1 MKILFIVVAVIT
13 VLLGALYL
21 RRPAEGAS
29 QGFKR
34 NFIESPQRE
43 AEIVL
48 PHAGFYFAGTA
59 GGRLYLGNLEVA
71 DSLYETDDLLSNL
84 KRFQVK
90 LPDTARFAWRASK
103 FFVSNVGIS
112 LWEGITPNIYYATST
127 DHGFGRVHFSDHKF
141 DEFVLIDSNR
151 IAYRGL
157 NFDENAYFLCVVS
170 SDGSGRKQLIFDSL
184 AFQSKIFETG
194 GYLTYDT
201 ASKSLVY
208 VLFYSNKVI
217 RINPDLHSIEY
228 LQTMDSTTAPN
239 IDVVSIVTDS
249 QRRTLVRNRPEF
261 VNIRGTAAEGM
272 LFNVSGVRSASEKI
286 DRFAK
291 NHVIDVYQLKPFS
304 YRFSFYV
311 PGSAKLT
318 GITIVNR
325 KLAILQH
332 ETITVFAL
340 PHACWQRDSSRLLR
354 HEFP

>member
-1 MKILFIVVAVIT
+1 MKILLIVVAVVT

-21 RRPAEGAS
+21 RRPGEGAQQS
-29 QGFKR
+29 FR
-34 NFIESPQRE
+34 RTFIDSPKRE
-43 AEIVL
+43 AELHL
-48 PHAGFYFAGTA
+48 PHAGFYFAGAT
-59 GGRLYLGNLEVA
+59 GSNLYLGNLEVS
-71 DSLYETDDLLSNL
+71 DSLYQTDHQLSNL

-103 FFVSNVGIS
+103 LFVSHVGIS
-112 LWEGITPNIYYATST
+112 LWEGITPNIYHSAST
-127 DHGFGRVHFSDHKF
+127 DDRFGRVNFSDDKF
-141 DEFVLIDSNR
+141 DELVLIDSSR

-157 NFDENAYFLCVVS
+157 NFDENAYFLSVVS
-170 SDGSGRKQLIFDSL
+170 SDGSGPKRLMFDSL
-184 AFQSKIFETG
+184 AFQSKMFETG

-208 VLFYSNKVI
+208 VLFYSNHVT
-217 RINPDLHSIEY
+217 RINPDLHSIKY
-228 LQTMDSTTAPN
+228 LQTLDSTTTPN

-291 NHVIDVYQLKPFS
+291 NYVIDVYQLHPFS

-311 PGSAKLT
+311 PRSAKLT

-325 KLAILQH
+325 KLAILQQKI
-332 ETITVFAL
+332 ITVFAL
-340 PHACWQRDSSRLLR
+340 PTACWQRDSSRLLR
-354 HEFP
+354 HGFP